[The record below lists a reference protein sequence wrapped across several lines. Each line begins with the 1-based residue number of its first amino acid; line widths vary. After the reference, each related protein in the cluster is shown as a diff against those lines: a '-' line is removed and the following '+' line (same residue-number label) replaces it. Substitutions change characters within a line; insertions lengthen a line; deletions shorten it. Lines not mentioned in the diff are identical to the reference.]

1 MNQLV
6 NHWIRVLRQLL
17 LRFVSSCERRFGGA
31 LLIAIMWVGQP
42 VLVHAQPVG
51 IPTIGAA
58 SSAELSPQ
66 LEALLGDAIMEEG
79 RRDPSYIDE
88 IYINQYL
95 TDMGQRLVQAAPI
108 NINQKIRVFAIRDPS
123 INAFALPGGYIG
135 INSGLIAASHSE
147 AELASVLAHEI
158 AHVGQRHVAR
168 GMTQSAQTNHAM
180 MAALAG
186 AVLAALSGSADLAM
200 GVAAFGQAAA
210 IDRQLG
216 FSRQAEQEA
225 DRIGFQMLS
234 QAGYDPR
241 GMARMFQRLM
251 QSARLNE
258 PPRGSYASTHPLSS
272 QRQSDIENRIAHAPT
287 KGAYYHN
294 DDFWFVRA
302 ATRVVQARG
311 GQPLQQLLQQFDADT
326 HSANPLE
333 QAAAF
338 YGKAFVA
345 FKRKDYEDSL
355 KFIKQARAQAD
366 NAALDILE
374 IQVLLE
380 QGQIQSAVRLAQQ
393 AWQRW
398 PKQQALALEYT
409 KALQAQGQDEQLI
422 QFLRARIAEWP
433 DEPQWYQWIAQSYER
448 MGQAVAARTS
458 MAEYYERVGA
468 LPAAIEQLRQA
479 RHLSHDF
486 YEQSRLDVRIR
497 ELQDRM
503 QRQREMLSRFK
514 G

>member
-1 MNQLV
+1 MTFRWSSFSPRVWAEGRFWLV
-6 NHWIRVLRQLL
+6 L
-17 LRFVSSCERRFGGA
+17 FVTTIWF
-31 LLIAIMWVGQP
+31 WQP
-42 VLVHAQPVG
+42 LFVHAQPVG
-51 IPTIGAA
+51 IPTIGSA

-66 LEALLGDAIMEEG
+66 VEAMLGDAIMEEG
-79 RRDPSYIDE
+79 RRDPTYIDE
-88 IYINQYL
+88 IYINQFL
-95 TDMGQRLVQAAPI
+95 TDMGQRLAKAAPI

-135 INSGLIAASHSE
+135 INSGLIATSRTE

-168 GMTQSAQTNHAM
+168 GMTQSAQTSHAM

-186 AVLAALSGSADLAM
+186 ALLAALSGSADLAM

-234 QAGYDPR
+234 QAGYDPK
-241 GMARMFQRLM
+241 GMANMFQRLM
-251 QSARLNE
+251 QSSRLNE
-258 PPRGSYASTHPLSS
+258 PPRGSYASTHPLSA
-272 QRQSDIENRIAHAPT
+272 QRQSDIENRISNAPPKDT
-287 KGAYYHN
+287 YYKN

-311 GQPLQQLLQQFDADT
+311 GMPLQQLQQQFDVESHGE
-326 HSANPLE
+326 HSVE
-333 QAAAF
+333 QAAAL

-345 FKRKDYEDSL
+345 FKRKEYDDSL
-355 KFIKQARAQAD
+355 QLIKEARAKVN

-374 IQVLLE
+374 IEVLMAQDRTQQALN
-380 QGQIQSAVRLAQQ
+380 LAQQ

-398 PKQQALALEYT
+398 PNQQALALEYT
-409 KALQAQGQDEQLI
+409 KALQAQGQDDQVI
-422 QFLRARIAEWP
+422 QFLQTRIAEWP
-433 DEPQWYQWIAQSYER
+433 DEPSWYRRIAKSYER
-448 MGQAVAARTS
+448 VGRPVAARKA

-479 RHLSHDF
+479 RNMSDDF
-486 YEQSRLDVRIR
+486 YEQSRLDVTIR
-497 ELQDRM
+497 DLQERM
-503 QRQREMLSRFK
+503 ERQREMLSRFK
-514 G
+514 S